1 MGWNP
6 RWSSLWMAF
15 PSVSAPLLVP
25 VFPLDRSNFGLK
37 FLRWV
42 GGPISQLGA
51 MPNLWIWSLQVL
63 SPLYWVFQLMS
74 SLLGPGS
81 LLLSWHLG
89 LLGGYPQ
96 FPILATHF
104 CSISWPLYIS
114 LISSHNWS
122 CYPYFPSPP
131 KSLLPSASH
140 DYCVPPSKKD
150 KSIHTLVFLLLELHM
165 VCEVYCGYSKLFFLN
180 IHLLWATMWL
190 LGLKHEDL

>member
-1 MGWNP
+1 MLSQIVTCKHLQVYWSGSERASQETAISDSCQQARLGISNSVWVCCLHMGRTP
-6 RWSSLWMAF
+6 RWGSLWSAF
-15 PSVSAPLLVP
+15 PSVSALLFVP
-25 VFPLDRSNFGLK
+25 IFPLDRNNSGLK
-37 FLRWV
+37 ILRWV
-42 GGPISQLGA
+42 VGPIPQQGDV
-51 MPNLWIWSLQVL
+51 PNLWIWSLQVL

-140 DYCVPPSKKD
+140 DYCVPPTK
-150 KSIHTLVFLLLELHM
+150 
-165 VCEVYCGYSKLFFLN
+165 
-180 IHLLWATMWL
+180 
-190 LGLKHEDL
+190 